1 MSQSVLFSIGVGVF
15 ATTIVAAMV
24 VGRHAFG
31 RIYDAQVADA
41 RAYALLAAAS
51 AAAGAVVAVITEPSV
66 AS

>member
-1 MSQSVLFSIGVGVF
+1 VLFSIGVGVF

-24 VGRHAFG
+24 VGRHAFS

-51 AAAGAVVAVITEPSV
+51 AVVAVIAEPSV
-66 AS
+66 TS